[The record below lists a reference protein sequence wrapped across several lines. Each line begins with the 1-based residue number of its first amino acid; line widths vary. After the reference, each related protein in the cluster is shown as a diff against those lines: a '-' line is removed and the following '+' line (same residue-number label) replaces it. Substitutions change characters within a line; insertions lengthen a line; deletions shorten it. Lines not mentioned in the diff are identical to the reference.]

1 MTFIWSIGSWEQK
14 NLLVG
19 RQREVLDGFSTFL
32 GVLTQRHKS
41 VHSLL
46 QRGFTVGLQEDTHNA
61 MSVRTVLTLEKRE
74 ESVAQELDLV
84 IIRHILQTSTDRVVR
99 FNRATAGRMWEATS
113 SSVSGCTTWH
123 AGTCRNHGTG
133 LNGVGTVRVGS
144 QHSLSELS
152 LQLLAAKFLRLRQG
166 NVERLALQEVVGHMS
181 DGLAGIIGV
190 LEADETKAALH
201 SGILVDHNL
210 RGDDLT
216 ELGEQLFKLLV
227 SHRLGEVFNVQ
238 VSVERDLS
246 QLVAAL
252 ALVHGLSC
260 VQVLLGVKEFGS
272 QFFHFLHVGETLH
285 GAESTFMGLKVH
297 ETEALALLHLGT
309 VLASASVGGEP
320 RAGDLG
326 DVLRSLDHELIKLLR
341 RESRVEVLQVHVGE
355 FVASVGSL
363 VARDKRTHENLLA
376 FLAFITHVDELA
388 IEAFHGLLGI
398 SGVGELD
405 EAVASGFTSGGVGGD
420 LAGDDF
426 TKVLKD
432 LMEVHVVHSLIQILH
447 EQVAHA
453 RLAHSG
459 VTASPAD
466 PARASINLLVVQS
479 LKSSLGILFVVE
491 VGVSVSERFICLRV
505 TAHTN
510 GGDAILSNSAE
521 EVVKITL
528 RHVGFQISHMQ
539 RSGTRSRSGN
549 IHSGGRHG
557 LSGRSSHFFSFG
569 GFWEGPM

>member
-46 QRGFTVGLQEDTHNA
+46 QRGFSVGLQEGTHNA

-84 IIRHILQTSTDRVVR
+84 IIRHTLQTSTDRVVR
-99 FNRATAGRMWEATS
+99 FNRATAGRMREGTLRTSALGHVHPWEATS

-252 ALVHGLSC
+252 ALVHGLSR

-341 RESRVEVLQVHVGE
+341 REGRVEV
-355 FVASVGSL
+355 
-363 VARDKRTHENLLA
+363 
-376 FLAFITHVDELA
+376 
-388 IEAFHGLLGI
+388 
-398 SGVGELD
+398 
-405 EAVASGFTSGGVGGD
+405 
-420 LAGDDF
+420 
-426 TKVLKD
+426 
-432 LMEVHVVHSLIQILH
+432 LH

-466 PARASINLLVVQS
+466 PARASINLFVVQS

-491 VGVSVSERFICLRV
+491 VDVSVSERFTCLRV